1 MFDSG
6 LSGVSECRPS
16 LPAGLGRP
24 SLHERC
30 YSNRLLT
37 MRHGCWLG
45 RTNPAFCLIA
55 LLLAFTMF
63 PRSRSFA
70 EDSLETKLVS
80 RDELQARVRA
90 ASDWFLAVQNA
101 DGSFRYGWEPALDQD
116 LLEESLIRQAG
127 AAVAVSR
134 CAALMNDD
142 RLESAATRA
151 IEYLLLQTKRAEGKF
166 PTRRSAAPYQ
176 LVHPV
181 GFSGLL
187 LLAIMEHPS
196 PTEAMR
202 TGASELANY
211 LRMRQRPDGSIRL
224 SSSDDPAED
233 DEDDREHPGMPYYP
247 GEALLAL
254 AKYESKNQVSPNN
267 QAVRKSRD
275 FYWRVWRRSKEPAF
289 VPWQTA
295 AHAELV
301 SCTKD
306 RASAEFVFEMNDWLI
321 QLQYREDARA
331 GWVGG
336 FAAYVE
342 GEMVAVEPG
351 ISSASYAESL
361 ADALRVARVMKDS
374 VRERKYTEALFGVLR
389 FINQLQYE
397 PAGVSHFVPEY
408 RSKLVGG
415 FRAGLR
421 QGTVRIDFTQ
431 HATLAMC
438 NILAAESV
446 PVATPVSASKEG
458 RLSAG
463 QGGSRK

>member
-1 MFDSG
+1 M
-6 LSGVSECRPS
+6 
-16 LPAGLGRP
+16 LPIGR
-24 SLHERC
+24 S
-30 YSNRLLT
+30 
-37 MRHGCWLG
+37 
-45 RTNPAFCLIA
+45 IA
-55 LLLAFTMF
+55 D
-63 PRSRSFA
+63 
-70 EDSLETKLVS
+70 DSLKVKPVS

-90 ASDWFLAVQNA
+90 ASDWFLAVQNP

-151 IEYLLLQTKRAEGKF
+151 IEYLLLQTKRTEGKF
-166 PTRRSAAPYQ
+166 PTRRSIAPYQ

-196 PTEAMR
+196 PTNSMR
-202 TGASELANY
+202 TAGEELANY

-224 SSSDDPAED
+224 GSSDDPTED

-254 AKYESKNQVSPNN
+254 AKYESKNHIPSSD

-301 SCTKD
+301 SRTKD

-321 QLQYREDARA
+321 QLQYRENARA
-331 GWVGG
+331 GWAGG

-361 ADALRVARVMKDS
+361 ADALCVARAMKDS

-397 PAGVSHFVPEY
+397 PGGVSHFVPEY

-446 PVATPVSASKEG
+446 PTATPVSASKEG